1 MNGQRKSSY
10 SGEMVGGSEVEQE
23 VKKDSLSWN
32 FRFSIFLSLHALFW
46 VVYSDLSS
54 SPLYIHAKSLQSCLT
69 LCDPMYWRPGSL

>member
-32 FRFSIFLSLHALFW
+32 FRFSIFLLVFCKEFSGKRF
-46 VVYSDLSS
+46 
-54 SPLYIHAKSLQSCLT
+54 
-69 LCDPMYWRPGSL
+69 